1 MMVNEWHV
9 MYVFAVLYTVAK
21 VPENKTLV
29 AMPRARALELDIVA
43 QGGAVITNFISLV
56 NRADGSLTG
65 LLS

>member
-1 MMVNEWHV
+1 
-9 MYVFAVLYTVAK
+9 MYLQYYIYTVTK